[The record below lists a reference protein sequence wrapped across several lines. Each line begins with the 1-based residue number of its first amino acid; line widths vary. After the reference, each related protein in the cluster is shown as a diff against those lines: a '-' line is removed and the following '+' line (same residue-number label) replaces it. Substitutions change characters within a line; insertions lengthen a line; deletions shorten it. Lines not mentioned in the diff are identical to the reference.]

1 MRTDFEHFQR
11 LPGLRDAAAVHARL
25 MEAWQEPQRAYHAL
39 QHLAECLG
47 WLDRVQEEVQ
57 MPNRDAVELALWFH
71 DAVYDPRAA
80 DNEERSAEMACEC
93 LDATLANEVRRM
105 ILVTRT
111 HRAECEDELW
121 MVDIDLAILGAE
133 RSRFDEFERQ
143 IRAEYAWVPEALYR
157 EKRAEILRGFL
168 ERGKL
173 FQTAFFRERLEDRAR
188 ENLRRLIE
196 SLA

>member
-11 LPGLRDAAAVHARL
+11 IPGLRDAAAVHARL
-25 MEAWQEPQRAYHAL
+25 MEAWQEPPRAYHAL
-39 QHLAECLG
+39 QHLVECLE
-47 WLDRVQEEVQ
+47 WLDRVQEEVK

-93 LDATLANEVRRM
+93 LDAALANEVRRL

-133 RSRFDEFERQ
+133 RSRFDAYERQ
-143 IRAEYAWVPEALYR
+143 IRTEYAWVPEAMYR
-157 EKRAEILRGFL
+157 EKRAKILRGFL
-168 ERGKL
+168 EREKL
-173 FQTAFFRERLEDRAR
+173 FQTAFFRERLEERAR
-188 ENLRRLIE
+188 ENLRRLIK